1 MWECKGKKAV
11 IKLQTRCQCTA
22 SEGAWISQNL
32 LSNGIPA
39 GAGTV
44 FNSVL
49 VCSGEAMAVSDQCR
63 GSLLKRSNFFLTQE
77 DSRVLRQLFIW
88 DDVSNKCYR
97 TSWYYGKINYIKK
110 DVTRYEL
117 WVWSHHSCLGPSYW
131 ALILKHAT
139 SVLQVWSHNQEH
151 H

>member
-1 MWECKGKKAV
+1 MIRSNSNGSESRVGLILAQGVVNDLNSPGLSYLGIVAV
-11 IKLQTRCQCTA
+11 IKLQTRCQHIA
-22 SEGAWISQNL
+22 SEGAWISQNP

-77 DSRVLRQLFIW
+77 DSGVLRQLFMW

-97 TSWYYGKINYIKK
+97 TSCYYGKINYIKK
-110 DVTRYEL
+110 DVARFEL
-117 WVWSHHSCLGPSYW
+117 
-131 ALILKHAT
+131 
-139 SVLQVWSHNQEH
+139 
-151 H
+151 